1 MRKYYSS
8 ATGII
13 LHTVLVLY
21 VYYDTVIP
29 YTVTLSV
36 YTDFLYFIKNLSRDS
51 YDSLKGE
58 RGERLKVCGGAT
70 TGHMF

>member
-1 MRKYYSS
+1 MRKYYS
-8 ATGII
+8 TGII
-13 LHTVLVLY
+13 LYCILY
-21 VYYDTVIP
+21 WYCMYIYDTVIP